1 MYYLPSTLQL
11 KVKQSLFRGITFS
24 QADNEGLNCV
34 YLKVLP
40 PHGRITEGLNYVY
53 LKVLP
58 SYGQTT
64 EGLNC
69 VYLGVLHS
77 HGRITEGLN
86 CLYLKV
92 LPSYG
97 LNAVGFTLYVEV
109 FVTFEFPWPRQ

>member
-69 VYLGVLHS
+69 VYLGVL
-77 HGRITEGLN
+77 
-86 CLYLKV
+86 
-92 LPSYG
+92 PSYG